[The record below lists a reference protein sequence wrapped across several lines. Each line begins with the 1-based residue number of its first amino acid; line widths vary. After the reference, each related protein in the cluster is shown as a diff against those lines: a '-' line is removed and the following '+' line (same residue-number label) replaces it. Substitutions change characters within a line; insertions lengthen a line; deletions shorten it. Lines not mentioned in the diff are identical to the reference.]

1 MESLFPGGS
10 NSKEAAF
17 DVGDLGSIPGSGSTP
32 GRRNNN
38 SLQYSWLENPM
49 DKEAWQAIVRGVA
62 ESDTTERLTHNQPAP

>member
-10 NSKEAAF
+10 NSKEAAC

-49 DKEAWQAIVRGVA
+49 DREAWQAIVRGVA